1 MFFYCYQI
9 SGFVAHR
16 QDFAATVILLMIAAS
31 GLLLGS
37 APSQA
42 ESLKEAM
49 ALAYENSDGLKAER
63 SRYQATNEE
72 VWKARSE
79 FLPQVSGRYWVGH
92 DHYRND
98 RTGRTS
104 KGVRHEVGIVVSQ
117 PLFRGFSSTNRL
129 RQSHAL
135 SAAGRGDLENAEQ
148 RLLLNTAVSYA
159 RVYRDRRVLQHLK
172 TYKWVVSQ
180 EVAVARLSYKLG
192 NGTKTDIEQ
201 ALARL
206 AEATGGEEQAQGDLD
221 VSIAEYARYT
231 GKKPGKLT
239 WPGIPKHLRPRDLED
254 AIARALRNNPA
265 IEAQSAG
272 VEAAVYGAKAE
283 AGAYLPDLS
292 LEGSFSN
299 SFDGNLGN
307 RDEEDYR
314 VGLRLNLPIFTGGY
328 TSARVRQARFQAAEE
343 HFVLNDLK
351 TDVRRTVIQARR
363 TADASKNRIVS
374 SKRAIDANRRA
385 LKGLRVEYDI
395 GQRTLLDILNG
406 QRELAN
412 ARITH
417 EQARYDA
424 LVADFNLLAAI
435 GSLAPDAFDIAASRP
450 PAPRQLVPMVSGLQ
464 RDALL

>member
-1 MFFYCYQI
+1 MVFFSFSTSSIPDYRRFTLAARCCVVI
-9 SGFVAHR
+9 ASALLPVAIGG
-16 QDFAATVILLMIAAS
+16 AK
-31 GLLLGS
+31 
-37 APSQA
+37 A
-42 ESLKEAM
+42 ETLKEAM
-49 ALAYENSDGLKAER
+49 TLAYENSDGLKAER

-79 FLPQVSGRYWVGH
+79 FLPQVSGRYWMGH

-129 RQSHAL
+129 KQSHAL

-148 RLLLNTAVSYA
+148 RLLLNTAVSYL
-159 RVYRDRRVLQHLK
+159 RVVRDRAVLQHLK

-201 ALARL
+201 ALARQ
-206 AEATGGEEQAQGDLD
+206 AEAAGGEHQARGDLD
-221 VSIAEYARYT
+221 ASDAEYARYT
-231 GKKPGKLT
+231 GKKPGKLS
-239 WPGIPKHLRPRDLED
+239 WPGIPKKARPLDLED
-254 AIARALRNNPA
+254 AIAQALRNHPA
-265 IEAQSAG
+265 IQAQAAG
-272 VEAAVYGAKAE
+272 AEAAVFGAKAE

-328 TSARVRQARFQAAEE
+328 TSARVRQARFYAAEE

-363 TADASKNRIVS
+363 TADAARNRIVS

-395 GQRTLLDILNG
+395 GQRTLLDILDG

-424 LVADFNLLAAI
+424 LVADFNLLAST
-435 GSLAPDAFDIAASRP
+435 GSLAPDVFDIAAGRP
-450 PAPRQLVPMVSGLQ
+450 PAPRQLVPIVSGLK